1 MDRVHRLFAVLL
13 ALALGSAVATT
24 QAVAQEWT
32 IEPTIA
38 TSVGY
43 DDNIF
48 FTGASDVELRA
59 TPSLSMQRT
68 DPRGYYE
75 ISAELDG
82 FVYPSEDEF
91 SRLDQAYAALMQ
103 RELTERTRFDLQLGL
118 DIDNTFE
125 ETLLEEGVVA
135 EKSFRYDFGF
145 QPAFLHEITPRDS
158 LEARYELRRVSY
170 DDDDFFDRF
179 AHTPSL
185 EYRHELSRRTEL
197 LARGAYTRVDAADD
211 AVDEE
216 VDQNIGTLVAGI
228 ERDLNPRT
236 RLSIEAGAAYV
247 NETLTNGVDAELDF
261 VEFIGDANLRYSL
274 QRTNFTIGA
283 SREVIQS
290 IFGISSVRGRV
301 YARAAHEFSREWRGS
316 LFVQFLDTE
325 TRRLDAEDRATNFAF
340 ATADLTWQF
349 TRSLALRGAYNISTL
364 RRQGDDEY
372 EFRNRVFL
380 QLRWTPETEYR
391 L

>member
-1 MDRVHRLFAVLL
+1 
-13 ALALGSAVATT
+13 
-24 QAVAQEWT
+24 
-32 IEPTIA
+32 
-38 TSVGY
+38 
-43 DDNIF
+43 
-48 FTGASDVELRA
+48 
-59 TPSLSMQRT
+59 
-68 DPRGYYE
+68 
-75 ISAELDG
+75 
-82 FVYPSEDEF
+82 
-91 SRLDQAYAALMQ
+91 
-103 RELTERTRFDLQLGL
+103 
-118 DIDNTFE
+118 
-125 ETLLEEGVVA
+125 
-135 EKSFRYDFGF
+135 
-145 QPAFLHEITPRDS
+145 
-158 LEARYELRRVSY
+158 
-170 DDDDFFDRF
+170 
-179 AHTPSL
+179 
-185 EYRHELSRRTEL
+185 
-197 LARGAYTRVDAADD
+197 
-211 AVDEE
+211 VDEE